1 MTPKL
6 ADLPFTSE
14 QNTEGVF
21 PSCQNLCVSSF
32 PQQLATKDVE
42 SEGRAV
48 LYFLMSNSPRKVNTP
63 DTSRLASEGEG
74 GRDAYTVVYN
84 VL

>member
-6 ADLPFTSE
+6 ADLPFTSGK
-14 QNTEGVF
+14 NTEGVF
-21 PSCQNLCVSSF
+21 PSCQSLCVSSF
-32 PQQLATKDVE
+32 PPAAGHKDVE

-63 DTSRLASEGEG
+63 DTSRLVSEGDG
-74 GRDAYTVVYN
+74 GKDAYTVVYN

>member
-21 PSCQNLCVSSF
+21 PSCQSLCLLIS
-32 PQQLATKDVE
+32 PAAGRKDVE

-63 DTSRLASEGEG
+63 DTSRLASEGDG
-74 GRDAYTVVYN
+74 GKDAYTVVYN